1 MKRYRGIGASQGIAV
16 GPVHLYCPG
25 KVETGRIFIGQTA
38 KEQLARYEEIKAA
51 AREELTRLQAQ
62 CAQSAPEQA
71 NIFAA
76 HCDLLADIVMG
87 QEITQLVHSGQAM
100 LDQAIEQIYNKYAA
114 MMDSVGD
121 PMFQERAR
129 DIEDVRDRLLR
140 LCAGQTDGGMGLEG
154 PCILAARDLLPSDTA
169 ALDRDKILAIVT
181 EVGGQTS
188 HSAIIA
194 RSYGIPALLGVGP
207 FLSELHEGQTVAVD
221 ACEGELL
228 ADGQEEQWAQY
239 RQRAQAFALRAE
251 QTAAYLERPAIT
263 QDGVRV
269 SVTLNIA
276 DPRDEELALA
286 PYVDGVGLFRTEFL
300 FLGRAEL
307 PDEEE
312 QTGVYRKV
320 LSAFGDKPVILRT
333 LDIGGDKQADCLEL
347 PKEDNPFLGK
357 RALRLCFDRPDVF
370 RTQLR
375 AALRASTAG
384 NLWLMLPMVGSM
396 DDIRRAKTFL
406 RQVQEEL
413 DAEGTPYSH
422 DVKLG
427 IMVEIPS
434 IALLAEQA
442 AEEVDFASIGSNDL
456 CQYLMA
462 ADRLNGEVSAYYQS
476 MNPALFRLIGMV
488 VDAFSRR
495 GKPVSLCGEL
505 GGDPQAA
512 VVLAGLGLRKLSM
525 GGDAVPR
532 IKERLCGIRMD
543 QAQAAARQ
551 VCRLDTASA
560 VEAYLRDTFPP
571 NGQ

>member
-1 MKRYRGIGASQGIAV
+1 MCGI
-16 GPVHLYCPG
+16 
-25 KVETGRIFIGQTA
+25 
-38 KEQLARYEEIKAA
+38 
-51 AREELTRLQAQ
+51 
-62 CAQSAPEQA
+62 
-71 NIFAA
+71 
-76 HCDLLADIVMG
+76 
-87 QEITQLVHSGQAM
+87 
-100 LDQAIEQIYNKYAA
+100 
-114 MMDSVGD
+114 
-121 PMFQERAR
+121 
-129 DIEDVRDRLLR
+129 
-140 LCAGQTDGGMGLEG
+140 
-154 PCILAARDLLPSDTA
+154 
-169 ALDRDKILAIVT
+169 
-181 EVGGQTS
+181 
-188 HSAIIA
+188 
-194 RSYGIPALLGVGP
+194 
-207 FLSELHEGQTVAVD
+207 
-221 ACEGELL
+221 
-228 ADGQEEQWAQY
+228 
-239 RQRAQAFALRAE
+239 
-251 QTAAYLERPAIT
+251 
-263 QDGVRV
+263 
-269 SVTLNIA
+269 
-276 DPRDEELALA
+276 
-286 PYVDGVGLFRTEFL
+286 
-300 FLGRAEL
+300 
-307 PDEEE
+307 
-312 QTGVYRKV
+312 YRKV

-333 LDIGGDKQADCLEL
+333 LDIGGDKQADCLKL

-384 NLWLMLPMVGSM
+384 NLWLMLPMVGGM

-413 DAEGTPYSH
+413 DGEGTPYSA

-427 IMVEIPS
+427 IMVEILS

-488 VDAFSRR
+488 VEAFSRR

-560 VEAYLRDTFPP
+560 VEAYLRHTFPP